1 MLKSL
6 VTTGQKE
13 RREVRT
19 REKAQSM
26 SQTIAAVAVSEQMS
40 EPSTPS
46 ETRPAAAD
54 ANREDEKAARRAALQ
69 AKQRA
74 RRAAL
79 EGRGTSNGESQPD
92 LNDT

>member
-19 REKAQSM
+19 REKAQTM

-40 EPSTPS
+40 EPSAPS
-46 ETRPAAAD
+46 DTRQAES
-54 ANREDEKAARRAALQ
+54 NREDEKAARRAALQ

-79 EGRGTSNGESQPD
+79 EAKSNSNGENQPD